1 MSGDCCA
8 LAEDRS
14 ADVQGCPACGCRGQ
28 SVESS
33 TVAAL
38 VAGLLPA
45 RQAFW
50 LCRDRDCEV
59 VYFGDAAAS
68 VLVSDLRF
76 LPAFK
81 SESPEALVCYC
92 FLHARSEIES
102 ELRHD
107 GISTLADRIAVKV
120 KAGECACEVRNPSG
134 RCCLGEVRE
143 ETVRLMRDALLARAE
158 AARKGCKTH

>member
-8 LAEDRS
+8 PSEVS
-14 ADVQGCPACGCRGQ
+14 KNMESCPACGCRGQ

-38 VAGLLPA
+38 VAGPVPV
-45 RQAFW
+45 RQALW
-50 LCRDRDCEV
+50 LCRERDCEV
-59 VYFGDAAAS
+59 VYYGDAGAR

-102 ELRHD
+102 ELRRD
-107 GISTLADRIAVKV
+107 GISTLVDRIAVKV
-120 KAGECACEVRNPSG
+120 KAGQCACEVRNPSG
-134 RCCLGEVRE
+134 RCCLAEVRA
-143 ETVRLMRDALLARAE
+143 ETVRLLRETLLARAE
-158 AARKGCKTH
+158 SVREG

>member
-1 MSGDCCA
+1 MQS
-8 LAEDRS
+8 
-14 ADVQGCPACGCRGQ
+14 CPACGCRGQ
-28 SVESS
+28 SVERS

-38 VAGLLPA
+38 VAGSVPA

-50 LCRDRDCEV
+50 LCRERDCGIA
-59 VYFGDAAAS
+59 YFGDAGAR
-68 VLVSDLRF
+68 VPVSDLRF

-81 SESPEALVCYC
+81 SESPEAFVCYC
-92 FLHARSEIES
+92 FLHPRSEIES

-107 GISTLADRIAVKV
+107 GISTLVDRIAVKV

-134 RCCLGEVRE
+134 RCCLGEVRA

-158 AARKGCKTH
+158 AVREG

>member
-1 MSGDCCA
+1 MSEDCCA
-8 LAEDRS
+8 PAGVRS
-14 ADVQGCPACGCRGQ
+14 ADVPSCPACGCRGQ

-38 VAGLLPA
+38 VVGPVPA

-59 VYFGDAAAS
+59 GYFGDAGAR

-92 FLHARSEIES
+92 FLHPRSEIES
-102 ELRHD
+102 ELRRS
-107 GISTLADRIAVKV
+107 GTSALVDRIAAKV
-120 KAGECACEVRNPSG
+120 KAGDCSCEVRHPAG
-134 RCCLGEVRE
+134 RCCLGEVRA
-143 ETVRLMRDALLARAE
+143 ETMRLAGLPQVPA
-158 AARKGCKTH
+158 KP

>member
-1 MSGDCCA
+1 MSEDCCA
-8 LAEDRS
+8 PSGVCSNDMQS
-14 ADVQGCPACGCRGQ
+14 CPACGCRGQ
-28 SVESS
+28 SVERS

-38 VAGLLPA
+38 VAGSVPA

-50 LCRDRDCEV
+50 LCRERDCGIA
-59 VYFGDAAAS
+59 YFGDAGAR
-68 VLVSDLRF
+68 VPVSDLRF

-81 SESPEALVCYC
+81 SESPEAFVCYC
-92 FLHARSEIES
+92 FLHPRSEIES

-107 GISTLADRIAVKV
+107 GISTLVDRIAVKV

-134 RCCLGEVRE
+134 RCCLGEVRA

-158 AARKGCKTH
+158 AVREG